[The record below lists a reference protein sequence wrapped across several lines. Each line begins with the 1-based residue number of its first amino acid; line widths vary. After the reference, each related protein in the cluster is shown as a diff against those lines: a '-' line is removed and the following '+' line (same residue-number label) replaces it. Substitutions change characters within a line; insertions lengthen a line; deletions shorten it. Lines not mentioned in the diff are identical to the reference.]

1 MRRRRPWLFLVI
13 VVLAV
18 PAVLTVL
25 WSAVRAE
32 PAAWRDPSSHRVKF
46 VTVAPNVQLETL
58 DWGGRGKAIVLLA
71 GGGNTAHVF
80 DEFATKLKR
89 RYHVYGITRRGSPP
103 SSVPED
109 GYSGDQL
116 GDDIVAAIDAL
127 QLKDPLL
134 VGHSFAGQEMSNVA
148 TRHPTRVAALIY
160 LDAMHSW
167 DAEYESQGYYRI
179 VEWQNQLD
187 AFQRKFDDLRAE
199 PWDSRLLAGEMLGT
213 NLPQLQ
219 TMLETLIRIENG
231 RPPRPDPAAADLTD
245 FAAVQAWYARG
256 SKVVLPESE
265 LRMML
270 ALDEMG
276 RPTMKRRRP
285 SFVGPKIDAGKQKY
299 TNVRVPALAV
309 FAVVDDPGA
318 ANMQDPEQRAN
329 AEAYK
334 WFQQQRAARSI
345 ALFQRDLP
353 HARLVRVERAD
364 HYVFL
369 SNEGEVLREMN
380 AFIATLSR

>member
-13 VVLAV
+13 VVF
-18 PAVLTVL
+18 L

-32 PAAWRDPSSHRVKF
+32 PAVWRDPALHRAKF

-71 GGGNTAHVF
+71 GGGNTAHMF
-80 DEFATKLKR
+80 DEFATKLTS

-109 GYSGDQL
+109 GYSADEL

-127 QLKDPLL
+127 QLKDPVL

-167 DAEYESQGYYRI
+167 DAESEAQGYYRI
-179 VEWQNQLD
+179 VEWKNQLD
-187 AFQRKFDDLRAE
+187 AFQRKFNELLAE
-199 PWDSRLLAGEMLGT
+199 PWDSRPLAREMLDT

-219 TMLETLIRIENG
+219 TILETLTKIENG
-231 RPPRPDPAAADLTD
+231 RPPRPDPAPADLID

-265 LRMML
+265 FRMML
-270 ALDEMG
+270 ATDETG

-299 TNVRVPALAV
+299 TNVRVPALGIYAV
-309 FAVVDDPGA
+309 MDDPGA
-318 ANMQDPEQRAN
+318 ANMQDLEQARKCAGVPMVS
-329 AEAYK
+329 A
-334 WFQQQRAARSI
+334 AARGQIDCSVSTGP
-345 ALFQRDLP
+345 A
-353 HARLVRVERAD
+353 ARPSGSRRPRR
-364 HYVFL
+364 
-369 SNEGEVLREMN
+369 SLR
-380 AFIATLSR
+380 FPVQ

>member
-1 MRRRRPWLFLVI
+1 MRDCARRIPALEA
-13 VVLAV
+13 AV
-18 PAVLTVL
+18 ALGT
-25 WSAVRAE
+25 
-32 PAAWRDPSSHRVKF
+32 DPSPHRVKF
-46 VTVAPNVQLETL
+46 VTVAPGVQLETL
-58 DWGGRGKAIVLLA
+58 DWGGRGRAIVLLA

-80 DEFATKLKR
+80 DEFATKLTG
-89 RYHVYGITRRGSPP
+89 RYHVHGITRRGSPP

-116 GDDIVAAIDAL
+116 GDDVVAALDAL
-127 QLKDPLL
+127 QLKKPVLA
-134 VGHSFAGQEMSNVA
+134 GHSFAGQEMSNVA

-167 DAEYESQGYYRI
+167 DAEYEAQGYYRI
-179 VEWQNQLD
+179 VEWRNQLD
-187 AFQRKFDDLRAE
+187 AFRRKFDELVAE
-199 PWDSRLLAGEMLGT
+199 PWDSRPLAREMLGS

-219 TMLETLIRIENG
+219 SLLETLTRIENG
-231 RPPRPDPAAADLTD
+231 RPPRPDPAPADLTD
-245 FAAVQAWYARG
+245 FRAVQAWYARG

-270 ALDEMG
+270 ASDETG

-285 SFVGPKIDAGKQKY
+285 RFVGPTIDAGKQKY
-299 TNVRVPALAV
+299 TSVPVPALGI
-309 FAVVDDPGA
+309 FAVIDDPGT

-329 AEAYK
+329 AQAYQ

-369 SNEGEVLREMN
+369 SNESEVLRQMN
-380 AFIATLSR
+380 AFIATTLSR

>member
-1 MRRRRPWLFLVI
+1 MRRRGAWLLLVT
-13 VVLAV
+13 VGLAV
-18 PAVLTVL
+18 PAAL
-25 WSAVRAE
+25 WSAVSAE
-32 PAAWRDPSSHRVKF
+32 PAPWRDPSPHRVKF

-71 GGGNTAHVF
+71 GGGTHGHVF
-80 DEFATKLKR
+80 DEFATRLTG
-89 RYHVYGITRRGSPP
+89 RYHDHGTTRRRSPP
-103 SSVPED
+103 SSVHED
-109 GYSGDQL
+109 GYYGDQL
-116 GDDIVAAIDAL
+116 VGDVVAALDAL
-127 QLKDPLL
+127 QLKKPVL

-148 TRHPTRVAALIY
+148 TRHPTRVSAVIY

-167 DAEYESQGYYRI
+167 DAEYESQGFYRI
-179 VEWQNQLD
+179 VQWRNQLD
-187 AFQRKFDDLRAE
+187 AFRRKFEELVAE
-199 PWDSRLLAGEMLGT
+199 PWDSRPLAREMLGT

-219 TMLETLIRIENG
+219 TILETLTRIEDG
-231 RPPRPDPAAADLTD
+231 RPPRPDPAPADLTD
-245 FAAVQAWYARG
+245 FRAVQAWYARG

-265 LRMML
+265 FRMML
-270 ALDEMG
+270 ATDEAG

-285 SFVGPKIDAGKQKY
+285 RFVGPKIDAGKQKY
-299 TNVRVPALAV
+299 TSVRVPALGI
-309 FAVVDDPGA
+309 FAVIDDPGA

-329 AEAYK
+329 AQAYQ

-369 SNEGEVLREMN
+369 SNESEVLGEMN
-380 AFIATLSR
+380 AFIATLPR

>member
-1 MRRRRPWLFLVI
+1 MHPHARLRLFSLLMA
-13 VVLAV
+13 VV
-18 PAVLTVL
+18 

-32 PAAWRDPSSHRVKF
+32 PTAWRDPSPHGVKF

-58 DWGGRGKAIVLLA
+58 DWGGRGKSIVLLA

-80 DEFATKLKR
+80 DEFATQLKG

-116 GDDIVAAIDAL
+116 GDDVVAALDAL
-127 QLKDPLL
+127 QLKEPVL

-167 DAEYESQGYYRI
+167 DAEYESQGFYRI
-179 VEWQNQLD
+179 VQWRNQLD
-187 AFQRKFDDLRAE
+187 AFRRKFDELVAE
-199 PWDSRLLAGEMLGT
+199 PWDSRPLAREMLGT

-219 TMLETLIRIENG
+219 TILETLTRIENG
-231 RPPRPDPAAADLTD
+231 RPPRPDPAPADLTD
-245 FAAVQAWYARG
+245 FRAVQAWYARG

-265 LRMML
+265 FRMML
-270 ALDEMG
+270 ATDEAG

-285 SFVGPKIDAGKQKY
+285 RFVGPKIEAGKQRY
-299 TNVRVPALAV
+299 PSVSVPALGI
-309 FAVVDDPGA
+309 FAVMDDPGA

-329 AEAYK
+329 AQAYQ

-369 SNEGEVLREMN
+369 SNESEVLGHMN
-380 AFIATLSR
+380 AFIATLAR

>member
-1 MRRRRPWLFLVI
+1 VRRRRPWLFPVI
-13 VVLAV
+13 VALAI
-18 PAVLTVL
+18 PAAPC
-25 WSAVRAE
+25 SAVRSE
-32 PAAWRDPSSHRVKF
+32 PAAWRDPSPHRVKF
-46 VTVAPNVQLETL
+46 ATVAPDVQLETL
-58 DWGGRGKAIVLLA
+58 DWGGRGRAIVLLA

-80 DEFATKLKR
+80 DEFARKLTG

-109 GYSGDQL
+109 GYSADQL
-116 GDDIVAAIDAL
+116 GDDVVAALNAL
-127 QLKDPLL
+127 HLKKPVL
-134 VGHSFAGQEMSNVA
+134 VGHSFAGQEMSNIA
-148 TRHPTRVAALIY
+148 TRHPTRVAAVIY

-167 DAEYESQGYYRI
+167 DAEYESQGFYRI
-179 VEWQNQLD
+179 VQWRNQLD
-187 AFQRKFDDLRAE
+187 AFRRKFDELVAE
-199 PWDSRLLAGEMLGT
+199 PWDSRPVAREMLGT

-219 TMLETLIRIENG
+219 TILETLTRIENG
-231 RPPRPDPAAADLTD
+231 RPPRPDPAPADLTD
-245 FAAVQAWYARG
+245 FRAVQAWYARG

-265 LRMML
+265 FRMML
-270 ALDEMG
+270 ATDEAG

-285 SFVGPKIDAGKQKY
+285 RFVGPKIEAGKQRY
-299 TNVRVPALAV
+299 PSVSVPALGI
-309 FAVVDDPGA
+309 FAVMDDPGA

-329 AEAYK
+329 AQAYQ

-369 SNEGEVLREMN
+369 SNESEVLGHMN
-380 AFIATLSR
+380 AFIATLAR